1 VHELLPFIVVGLTAG
16 SVYGLAATG
25 LVLTYR
31 TSGIFNF
38 AHGSV
43 AAVGAYAF
51 YELYERA
58 GLPWPVAA
66 LICLGG
72 VAPLLGLALERLSA
86 ALADA
91 RPAMQIV
98 ATLGLL
104 LLVQGLAAGMYG
116 AEARF
121 VKPFLPAHN
130 VSVAGT
136 RVGVDQLIVIGLA
149 AVGSFGLAWLLRRTR
164 LGSAMRALVDDPDL
178 LSVAGWN
185 PTAVRRMSWFIGSA
199 FAVASG
205 ILIAPTL
212 SLDAVLLSF
221 LVVQAFGAAALGR
234 FTSLPLTYAGGLAIG
249 VASSLLTKQL
259 SSSHSVVLQGL
270 VPSLPF
276 LVLFAVLVFG
286 GRRLRVAARTTRE
299 AHAEGRAL
307 PRPARYGLAAVMAA
321 VVLAVPS
328 LSGPR
333 LPVFISAGAMVVVFI
348 SMVVLINLS
357 GQVSLCHAA
366 FAALGAT
373 TFSHLTTGAGL
384 PWLAALVLAGLLTIP
399 LGAVVAIPAIRLS
412 GLYLALATF
421 GLGILVQR
429 VAFSSGFMFGP
440 LGTRVT
446 PRPAVLGLAADRRF
460 FYLVAVA
467 AATTGVL
474 AFALCRSRL
483 GRLLR
488 AMADSPLALS
498 TFGLSVNVTRVL
510 VFCVSAAI
518 AGAGGALAAAAA
530 GSANAVAFGPTQSLL
545 WLAALAVGGRGLVKP
560 PIVAAAG
567 LAVAPAYFPTL
578 FGEWGAAI
586 FGAAALAVALDLGG
600 RLRFDQRLHRW
611 ADASSW
617 RLAKSPVTARLEG
630 AAP

>member
-1 VHELLPFIVVGLTAG
+1 MHELLPFIVVGLTTG

-38 AHGSV
+38 AHGSL
-43 AAVGAYAF
+43 AAVGAFAF

-58 GLPWPVAA
+58 GLPWPLAA
-66 LICLGG
+66 LLCLGV

-86 ALADA
+86 VLADT

-104 LLVQGLAAGMYG
+104 LLVQGLAVGMYG

-121 VKPFLPAHN
+121 VKQFLPTRN
-130 VSVAGT
+130 LSVVGT

-149 AVGSFGLAWLLRRTR
+149 ALGSFGLAWLLRRTR

-185 PTAVRRMSWFIGSA
+185 PTAVRRLSWFIGSA

-212 SLDAVLLSF
+212 SLDAVLLTF

-249 VASSLLTKQL
+249 VASSLLTREL
-259 SSSHSVVLQGL
+259 SSSSSVVLQGL

-276 LVLFAVLVFG
+276 VVLFGVLVFR
-286 GRRLRVAARTTRE
+286 GRALGVPRRP
-299 AHAEGRAL
+299 AHESHAKGRAL
-307 PRPARYGLAAVMAA
+307 PAPVRYGLTAVATAA
-321 VVLAVPS
+321 VLAVPG
-328 LSGPR
+328 LAGPR
-333 LPVFISAGAMVVVFI
+333 LPVFINGGAMVVIFI
-348 SMVVLINLS
+348 SMVVLVNLS

-373 TFSHLTTGAGL
+373 TFSHLTTGAGV
-384 PWLAALVLAGLLTIP
+384 PWLAALLLAGLLTVP

-446 PRPAVLGLAADRRF
+446 PRPDILGLASDRRF

-467 AATTGVL
+467 AAVTGLL
-474 AFALCRSRL
+474 ALALCRSRL

-510 VFCVSAAI
+510 VFCVSAAV
-518 AGAGGALAAAAA
+518 AGTGGALAAAAA

-560 PIVAAAG
+560 PVIAGVG
-567 LAVAPAYFPTL
+567 LAVAPSYFPTL

-600 RLRFDQRLHRW
+600 RLRLDLRLHRW

-617 RLAKSPVTARLEG
+617 RRANSPVSARLEG
-630 AAP
+630 ARS